1 MSDKNEDLSDIYPRI
16 NTMTDNILSV
26 SLNPDPIQQKNDVES
41 KLTTFFLED
50 LISENPITPKNTIIN
65 IISKFIKS
73 SKFIRKIERD
83 GLIDKKVDILNLSVS
98 CANHLQFFKIK
109 KGDILFKIGDFG
121 DKFYFLLKG
130 RVEVLKL
137 ININNT
143 ERTYNEYFSYLQF
156 LRKNNEFYILNEVL
170 SKNYNIVEISNIGE
184 FDKMYKIYF
193 KNQLTEMLLNNN
205 ITKIEELKDFFSD
218 YSLKLSDLE
227 INEEELEKIIKTPYD
242 QQSKKNIL
250 GNKKSFED
258 NQLNQYILEKS
269 KTSTLE
275 EVYFEPYEKLLKE
288 NKKHPFIKL
297 VYEPFLYLG
306 PGDCFGDSALDSIDH
321 KRNATIK
328 ANEDCYLGYLNS
340 TDYLNLIS
348 PKKKNKKAK
357 DITFLYDTF
366 FFYNINFHLFE
377 KHYFHLFISEE
388 YNRGNILF
396 FSKSMPKHLIIL
408 QKGKIQLNL
417 SCSILNLH
425 NLMNSLYDKLING
438 KYYQTIIEKRHII
451 TNEELFNLK
460 TLIYDNDIA
469 RIKSQNDSFI
479 YEMNKKR
486 NFTLCLLTDKELV
499 GIEEIFLDIPYICT
513 AKVISQKAFIFK
525 LEKKKFN
532 TMIED
537 EKGIVVPYIKI
548 STNKLI
554 SLIERCYNVK
564 KTMIEMIKATIL
576 KEKEEIFKENYNS
589 NNSPCSSQIKL
600 YKSPSDLFPL
610 KSLRKGKILKNN
622 KKNNVENEKFDSS
635 IFNFKIS
642 KNPETINKDNIISSN
657 KSIIDN
663 EEDNKIKKNS
673 NPYIVLGDK
682 KLNIKFIRNEVLN
695 FKSIK
700 KRRSSLQ
707 VIQSNKKNNEISDL
721 SSITKEQNQFNE
733 FNENSFNTVEYKN
746 IQNFTSFRLGFVHL
760 STNRNPENKNEELK
774 KVHEKST
781 GNNLIHLRKFKYSN
795 LKKLSKKSKSIIN
808 INENHNPF
816 AEIKNEEKEEKDL
829 EEIKNRII
837 PDIIKDFYFKIKR
850 KGYAAHINKSK
861 YNTIYNNK
869 YMQINRKAKTNLP
882 RIRNYS
888 T

>member
-1 MSDKNEDLSDIYPRI
+1 MSDNNEDLSDIYPRI

-41 KLTTFFLED
+41 KLTTIFLED

-137 ININNT
+137 INI
-143 ERTYNEYFSYLQF
+143 
-156 LRKNNEFYILNEVL
+156 
-170 SKNYNIVEISNIGE
+170 NIVEISNIGE

-348 PKKKNKKAK
+348 PKKKLEKAK

-525 LEKKKFN
+525 LEKK
-532 TMIED
+532 
-537 EKGIVVPYIKI
+537 
-548 STNKLI
+548 
-554 SLIERCYNVK
+554 
-564 KTMIEMIKATIL
+564 
-576 KEKEEIFKENYNS
+576 
-589 NNSPCSSQIKL
+589 
-600 YKSPSDLFPL
+600 
-610 KSLRKGKILKNN
+610 
-622 KKNNVENEKFDSS
+622 
-635 IFNFKIS
+635 
-642 KNPETINKDNIISSN
+642 
-657 KSIIDN
+657 
-663 EEDNKIKKNS
+663 
-673 NPYIVLGDK
+673 
-682 KLNIKFIRNEVLN
+682 
-695 FKSIK
+695 
-700 KRRSSLQ
+700 
-707 VIQSNKKNNEISDL
+707 
-721 SSITKEQNQFNE
+721 
-733 FNENSFNTVEYKN
+733 
-746 IQNFTSFRLGFVHL
+746 
-760 STNRNPENKNEELK
+760 
-774 KVHEKST
+774 
-781 GNNLIHLRKFKYSN
+781 NLI
-795 LKKLSKKSKSIIN
+795 
-808 INENHNPF
+808 
-816 AEIKNEEKEEKDL
+816 
-829 EEIKNRII
+829 
-837 PDIIKDFYFKIKR
+837 
-850 KGYAAHINKSK
+850 
-861 YNTIYNNK
+861 
-869 YMQINRKAKTNLP
+869 Q
-882 RIRNYS
+882 
-888 T
+888 